1 MFRFLHTHAYTHVC
15 LMPLY
20 YFMQTHKDGF
30 LDGRKEVVCGV
41 GAVGKEKIQLKIIST
56 LA

>member
-1 MFRFLHTHAYTHVC
+1 MHILIC
-15 LMPLY
+15 LFNATILFYANTKMA
-20 YFMQTHKDGF
+20 F

-41 GAVGKEKIQLKIIST
+41 GAGGKEKIKWKIIST

>member
-1 MFRFLHTHAYTHVC
+1 MFIFLHTHAYTHVC
-15 LMPLY
+15 LMPLF